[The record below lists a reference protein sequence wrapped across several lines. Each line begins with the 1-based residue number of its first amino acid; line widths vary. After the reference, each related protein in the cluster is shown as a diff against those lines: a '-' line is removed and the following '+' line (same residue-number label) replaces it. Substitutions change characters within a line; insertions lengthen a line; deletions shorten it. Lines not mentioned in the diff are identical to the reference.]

1 MVLIHF
7 ILFAGVISFRDISSH
22 RIKKREVYLA
32 LVTIAPFLHLYSF
45 LFAAVNGALYT
56 GIRRLSSNQLGKGDV
71 RLAPL
76 IGVYISMYEEEIGE
90 TFVVNLMTWSL
101 AGVVALYLM
110 LKGKN
115 RAHYRIPFAPFM
127 FLGVVV
133 HGTAQIAAEKCSPS
147 AIIVQCVGLLQENL
161 TAQLSLAS

>member
-1 MVLIHF
+1 VVLIHF
-7 ILFAGVISFRDISSH
+7 VLFAGVISFRDISSH
-22 RIKKREVYLA
+22 RIKKRDVYLA
-32 LVTIAPFLHLYSF
+32 LFTILPFIDLNSL
-45 LFAAVNGALYT
+45 LFAAVNGALYA

-76 IGVYISMYEEEIGE
+76 IGVYISMYEEEIRE
-90 TFVVNLMTWSL
+90 IFVVNLMTWSV

-127 FLGVVV
+127 FLGVLLHV
-133 HGTAQIAAEKCSPS
+133 TAQIAAENCSPS

>member
-7 ILFAGVISFRDISSH
+7 VLFAGVISFRDISSH
-22 RIKKREVYLA
+22 RIRKRDVYLA
-32 LVTIAPFLHLYSF
+32 LFTILPFINLNSF
-45 LFAAVNGALYT
+45 LFAAANGALYT
-56 GIRRLSSNQLGKGDV
+56 GIRKFSLNQLGKGDV

-90 TFVVNLMTWSL
+90 IFVVNLITWSL
-101 AGVVALYLM
+101 AVVVALYLM

-115 RAHYRIPFAPFM
+115 CAHYRIPFAPFM
-127 FLGVVV
+127 FLGVLL
-133 HGTAQIAAEKCSPS
+133 HGTAQIAAENCSPS